1 MLYQLSYTPAG
12 GVPLVGGEGD
22 GKARG
27 RENPCRRRLGRD
39 SRHGKPSWEEDFSR
53 RLCYSPRVHAP
64 VSPPII
70 DPELLM
76 LAYRS
81 GIFPMADH
89 RDDPEIFWV
98 EPRRRAILP
107 LDGFHVSRSLART
120 LRRGR
125 FSVTCNAAFTEVMD
139 ACAAP
144 RRDKDGRDGSGESWI
159 SHRIAASYLRL
170 HELGQAHSLECWRA
184 DEQGNRELVG
194 GLYGVGFDRVFC
206 GESMF
211 SRVPDASKVALA
223 WLVAALRRCG
233 TELLDC
239 QFITAHLASLGAVEI
254 SQRRY
259 VGLLRAAQKPYS
271 GAGEAAG
278 VRAGEGAAAGLGEAV
293 GDTATD
299 DAALGLAAGFAA
311 LVAAAEGSSSSPGN
325 FIAQSLT
332 QTS

>member
-1 MLYQLSYTPAG
+1 
-12 GVPLVGGEGD
+12 
-22 GKARG
+22 
-27 RENPCRRRLGRD
+27 
-39 SRHGKPSWEEDFSR
+39 
-53 RLCYSPRVHAP
+53 VHAP
-64 VSPPII
+64 RTPPII

-89 RDDPEIFWV
+89 RDDPDIFWV
-98 EPRRRAILP
+98 EPRKRAILP
-107 LDGFHVSRSLART
+107 LDGFHLSHSLART

-125 FSVTCNAAFTEVMD
+125 FAVTCNAAFADVMA

-144 RRDKDGRDGSGESWI
+144 RPDKQGGGNGESWI
-159 SHRIAASYLRL
+159 SHRIAASYQRL
-170 HELGQAHSLECWRA
+170 HELGQAHSLECWR
-184 DEQGNRELVG
+184 DGELIG

-223 WLVAALRRCG
+223 WLVAALRG
-233 TELLDC
+233 AGAELLDC

-254 SQRRY
+254 SQKRY
-259 VGLLRAAQKPYS
+259 VALLRAAQRPYS
-271 GAGEAAG
+271 GVGAGVGLEDGLADGLADAAG
-278 VRAGEGAAAGLGEAV
+278 DGAAPGLP
-293 GDTATD
+293 
-299 DAALGLAAGFAA
+299 AGFAA
-311 LVAAAEGSSSSPGN
+311 VLADAEASSSSPGN